1 MKTVWTKNLK
11 TEEEVERFN
20 NSLVGSADVLDRLGD
35 LLTEKEV
42 ELNRS
47 LLSLKSFQSPN
58 WALETAYKNGYAAA
72 ILAIKELINL
82 DQQRVK

>member
-1 MKTVWTKNLK
+1 LKTAWTKNLK
-11 TEEEVERFN
+11 TDEEVERFN
-20 NSLVGSADVLDRLGD
+20 NSLLGSVDVLNRLKE

-58 WALETAYKNGYAAA
+58 WELETAWKNGYAAA
-72 ILAIKELINL
+72 LLAISELINL
-82 DQQRVK
+82 DRKV